1 MLQLE
6 KSPRSNENPPSTVKK
21 RKKESDLEKDQG
33 TGEAREKGQD
43 LPGPR
48 VQGGWSAR
56 KCEEGFLLGTQLEKR
71 LFLFRV
77 CVFVCVQSASIL
89 VNRQRTLSPWFS
101 SPTART
107 GYKIYHLE
115 ISKT

>member
-6 KSPRSNENPPSTVKK
+6 KSPRSNENPPSTGKK

-43 LPGPR
+43 LPGQR

-77 CVFVCVQSASIL
+77 CVCVCAVCKYFGKQTA
-89 VNRQRTLSPWFS
+89 NTLSLVFFPDS
-101 SPTART
+101 THRV
-107 GYKIYHLE
+107 
-115 ISKT
+115 